1 MSADDQQRVD
11 SLFDDEAAFW
21 RDVYV
26 EEGLYGEVF
35 RERHERA
42 LAYVD
47 ALGLPGGTRVL
58 DAGCGAG
65 RLSVDLARRGL
76 RVHAVDTAEKLVD
89 AARETVNAAG
99 LSDAVGVRTAD
110 VHALPFEDGTFAA
123 VVALGLLP
131 WVHTPARALAE
142 LARVLAPGGHVV
154 LSCDSAAALQS
165 WLDPRLVPATSG
177 TKRALYRLLGRTAPP
192 WPRTYSRR
200 ELRRLL
206 GSAGLAP
213 VAWDSIQFG
222 PFSFLGRRLL
232 GTKAELGLH
241 AALQRRADAG
251 RRPWRRLG
259 MQHLVLA
266 RRS

>member
-1 MSADDQQRVD
+1 VSADEQQRVD
-11 SLFDDEAAFW
+11 RLFDDEVAFW
-21 RDVYV
+21 RDVYA

-35 RERHERA
+35 RERHQRA

-47 ALGLPGGTRVL
+47 ALGLPGGARVL

-76 RVHAVDTAEKLVD
+76 RVQAVDTSDKLVE
-89 AARETVNAAG
+89 AARETVASAG
-99 LSDAVGVRTAD
+99 LGESVDVRTAD
-110 VHALPFEDGTFAA
+110 VHALPLPDGVFAA

-142 LARVLAPGGHVV
+142 IARVLTSDGHVV
-154 LSCDSAAALQS
+154 LSCDSSAALQT

-177 TKRALYRLLGRTAPP
+177 AKRLLYRLIGRTPPP

-200 ELRRLL
+200 AIRNLLRD
-206 GSAGLAP
+206 AGLIP

-222 PFSFLGRRLL
+222 PFSLLGRRPL
-232 GTKAELGLH
+232 GTTAELRLH
-241 AALQRRADAG
+241 AALQQRADEG
-251 RRPWRRLG
+251 RRPWNRLG
-259 MQHLVLA
+259 MQHFVLA

>member
-1 MSADDQQRVD
+1 MSAPEQQRVD
-11 SLFDDEAAFW
+11 SLFDDEVVFW
-21 RDVYV
+21 RDVYA
-26 EEGLYGEVF
+26 EAGLYGEVF

-47 ALGLPGGTRVL
+47 ALGLPGGARVL

-76 RVHAVDTAEKLVD
+76 RVHAVDSAEKLVE
-89 AARETVNAAG
+89 AARETVSAAG
-99 LSDAVGVRTAD
+99 LSEAVDVRTAD

-142 LARVLAPGGHVV
+142 IARVLAPGGHVV

-165 WLDPRLVPATSG
+165 WLDPRLVPATAG
-177 TKRALYRLLGRTAPP
+177 AKRALFRLVGRTPPP
-192 WPRTYSRR
+192 WPRTSSRR
-200 ELRRLL
+200 ELRELL
-206 GSAGLAP
+206 RDAGLAP

-222 PFSFLGRRLL
+222 PFSFLGHRPL
-232 GTKAELGLH
+232 GTKAELRLH
-241 AALQRRADAG
+241 AALQQRADEG
-251 RRPWRRLG
+251 RRPWNHLG
-259 MQHLVLA
+259 MQHFVLTQ
-266 RRS
+266 RS

>member
-1 MSADDQQRVD
+1 MSADEQQRVD
-11 SLFDDEAAFW
+11 RLFDDEVAFW

-26 EEGLYGEVF
+26 EKGLYGAIF
-35 RERHERA
+35 RERHDRA

-47 ALGLPGGTRVL
+47 ALGLAGGARVL

-76 RVHAVDTAEKLVD
+76 RVQAVDTADKLVE
-89 AARETVNAAG
+89 AAQETVTAAG
-99 LSDAVGVRTAD
+99 LSEAVDVRTAD
-110 VHALPFEDGTFAA
+110 VHALPFAGGTFEV

-142 LARVLAPGGHVV
+142 IARVLAPGGHVV

-177 TKRALYRLLGRTAPP
+177 AKRSLYRRVGRTPPP
-192 WPRTYSRR
+192 WPRTSSRR
-200 ELRRLL
+200 ELRGLL
-206 GSAGLAP
+206 RGAGLVP

-232 GTKAELGLH
+232 GTKAELRLH

-259 MQHLVLA
+259 MQHFVLA